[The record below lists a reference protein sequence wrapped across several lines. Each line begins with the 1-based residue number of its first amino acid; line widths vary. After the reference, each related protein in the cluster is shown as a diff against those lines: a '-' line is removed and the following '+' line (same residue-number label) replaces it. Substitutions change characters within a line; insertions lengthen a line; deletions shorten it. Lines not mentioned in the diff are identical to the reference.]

1 MGKTMSNYA
10 GRYVWV
16 NLNERKDY
24 LIQKGNYCL
33 STDDIGARMV
43 IAMIAGAILLAL
55 RVLIF
60 GLPQMSEKL
69 LSSTSLTIA
78 GIIMYLPLYIV
89 VISVALIVYGVYQK
103 RKIEKELKDVMR
115 RMDDYR
121 LCW

>member
-43 IAMIAGAILLAL
+43 IAMIAGAVLLAL

-89 VISVALIVYGVYQK
+89 VISVALIAYGVYQK

>member
-33 STDDIGARMV
+33 SADDIGARMV
-43 IAMIAGAILLAL
+43 IAMIIGVVVLAL

-103 RKIEKELKDVMR
+103 RKIEKELKDVMK

>member
-33 STDDIGARMV
+33 STDDIGTRMV
-43 IAMIAGAILLAL
+43 IAMITGAVLLAL

-69 LSSTSLTIA
+69 LSSTSLTMA
-78 GIIMYLPLYIV
+78 GVIMYLPLYIV

-103 RKIEKELKDVMR
+103 RKIEKELQDIMR

>member
-24 LIQKGNYCL
+24 LIQRGNYCL
-33 STDDIGARMV
+33 SADDIGTRMV
-43 IAMIAGAILLAL
+43 IAMIAGAVLLAL

-103 RKIEKELKDVMR
+103 RKIEQELRDIMR